1 MWKFLAFAATVLVAC
16 SSSGSEDVA
25 EPPDIPRNVQA
36 SLQGAEVLVTWKAPS
51 LPDDQPVIQYLISDG
66 IGSLISA
73 PPGRSRATF
82 PQPLT
87 GVVYEIFFRAETT
100 KGMGVPSEFIA
111 VIGRPGPALVPDQP
125 FVEAR
130 DLRGF
135 VEVVWT
141 APKNDGGSLITGYDI
156 EVESTGRSYIFIG
169 NPGTG
174 YFLMAS
180 AAHTITAAHYISVRG
195 RMPVFIA
202 QSG

>member
-1 MWKFLAFAATVLVAC
+1 MR
-16 SSSGSEDVA
+16 SSS
-25 EPPDIPRNVQA
+25 EPKPPKGWGFPA
-36 SLQGAEVLVTWKAPS
+36 SL
-51 LPDDQPVIQYLISDG
+51 LPLSEGQ
-66 IGSLISA
+66 
-73 PPGRSRATF
+73 
-82 PQPLT
+82 
-87 GVVYEIFFRAETT
+87 
-100 KGMGVPSEFIA
+100 VPH
-111 VIGRPGPALVPDQP
+111 QP

-141 APKNDGGSLITGYDI
+141 APKNGGGSLITGYDI